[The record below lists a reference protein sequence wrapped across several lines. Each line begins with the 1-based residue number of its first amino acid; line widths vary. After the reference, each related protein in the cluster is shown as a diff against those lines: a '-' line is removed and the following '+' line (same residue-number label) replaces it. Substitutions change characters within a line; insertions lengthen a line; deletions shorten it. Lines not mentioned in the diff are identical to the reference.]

1 MRKGIERSSIF
12 RKKLNFV
19 YNVFLK
25 IPSTKNPLTFQFT
38 KDTDRKRNKELGRKK
53 TIKESQSEFGGALLI
68 SCERIIQTIILLQI
82 PVNLPDN

>member
-1 MRKGIERSSIF
+1 MRKGIERSSD

-38 KDTDRKRNKELGRKK
+38 KDTDRKRNKELGRK
-53 TIKESQSEFGGALLI
+53 
-68 SCERIIQTIILLQI
+68 
-82 PVNLPDN
+82 NY

>member
-12 RKKLNFV
+12 RKKLNFI

-53 TIKESQSEFGGALLI
+53 
-68 SCERIIQTIILLQI
+68 
-82 PVNLPDN
+82 NY